1 MNRTVMSQSV
11 RVCWVAM
18 CALFFLGLGQAAGED
33 FAPVVR
39 EASFAAGGV
48 VILDANVGDV
58 RIRKASC
65 GW

>member
-1 MNRTVMSQSV
+1 MS
-11 RVCWVAM
+11 RCARFCWM
-18 CALFFLGLGQAAGED
+18 ALCILVFVSLRPAFAED

-58 RIRKASC
+58 RVMPTDHE
-65 GW
+65 G